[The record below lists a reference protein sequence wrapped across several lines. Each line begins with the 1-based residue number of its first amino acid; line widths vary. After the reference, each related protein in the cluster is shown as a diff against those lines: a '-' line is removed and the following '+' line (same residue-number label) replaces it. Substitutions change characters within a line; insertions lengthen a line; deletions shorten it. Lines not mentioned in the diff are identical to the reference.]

1 MSNKKVCLVIGAGD
15 ATGGAVAKRFASEGY
30 VACVTRRTL
39 DKLQPLLDDIHKAG
53 GVAHGFGSDARKED
67 EVIALIDHIES
78 SIGPIDVLV
87 FNIGANSP
95 NSILTETARRYT
107 KMWEMAC
114 LAGFL
119 NGREVAKRM
128 VSREKDTDQETSGI
142 SHRGTIIFTG
152 ATASLRGSANFAGF
166 SGGKMALRGLAQS
179 MARELGPLGIH
190 VAHTIIDG
198 AIDTEFIR
206 TLFPDKYAL
215 KEQGGILNPD
225 HIADAYWMLHQQPR
239 DAWTHE
245 LAKTFDYFFD
255 FGSLAAYLAHT
266 QMDKIKA
273 ETGAQPIYLP
283 MLLGAVFKATGNVS
297 PVSVPA
303 KGKYIFVDFK
313 RFADNYGVPLNN
325 NPFFP
330 IITTTL
336 MRILTGLQMRSDARM
351 HEFMD
356 VIFKAIWVDALNL
369 NDPEV
374 VERVLQEAHF
384 DASALLQLANAPEA
398 KDRLRDVTTQAV
410 ERGVFGAP
418 TFFVGDQMFW
428 GQDRIEQ
435 LKAALKT

>member
-107 KMWEMAC
+107 KMWKMAC

-245 LAKTFDYFFD
+245 LD
-255 FGSLAAYLAHT
+255 
-266 QMDKIKA
+266 
-273 ETGAQPIYLP
+273 
-283 MLLGAVFKATGNVS
+283 
-297 PVSVPA
+297 
-303 KGKYIFVDFK
+303 
-313 RFADNYGVPLNN
+313 
-325 NPFFP
+325 
-330 IITTTL
+330 
-336 MRILTGLQMRSDARM
+336 
-351 HEFMD
+351 
-356 VIFKAIWVDALNL
+356 
-369 NDPEV
+369 
-374 VERVLQEAHF
+374 
-384 DASALLQLANAPEA
+384 
-398 KDRLRDVTTQAV
+398 LRPYM
-410 ERGVFGAP
+410 EKF
-418 TFFVGDQMFW
+418 
-428 GQDRIEQ
+428 
-435 LKAALKT
+435 